1 MWARP
6 CSRGSCYSPSPYLTS
21 FFRFTVCISRSGEG
35 KACTFFFKESVGGKY
50 QRGRGLGFKTECV
63 HSYKH
68 TLRTFR
74 RSIHHKHNSKVK
86 IIFTNVYLK
95 KAKQKYKH
103 HKIEQK
109 QTTMSST
116 ITFHLIVKGSC
127 SMSFFN
133 TFNFMPC
140 FNYLALVV

>member
-1 MWARP
+1 M
-6 CSRGSCYSPSPYLTS
+6 GNTK
-21 FFRFTVCISRSGEG
+21 GEE
-35 KACTFFFKESVGGKY
+35 C
-50 QRGRGLGFKTECV
+50 KTECV

-86 IIFTNVYLK
+86 IIFTNLYFK

-109 QTTMSST
+109 QTTMNST
-116 ITFHLIVKGSC
+116 ITSHLILKG
-127 SMSFFN
+127 SFFN